1 MAASNL
7 SQELAVVLHVRPYRE
22 SSSIVQFLTRGQGRV
37 VGVMKGLKRD
47 NPKRVALQA
56 FSFGTVSYIPRD
68 GLVTVRDFDL
78 GHFVALKGDALYAG
92 FYVLELLSRL
102 VPERQSEPL
111 IFAAALKVLEALEE
125 ADGLEPSLRNFEMD
139 LLYHLGFGLDFRRV
153 AGAANNATGD
163 IEPTRIYSYRPNEGF
178 VLVPGE
184 YPGESNL
191 PRDLGQ
197 LLWGQEILAIAARDF
212 NDLAVRR
219 AAKKLLRDALAPILG
234 DRPVTS
240 RMMYPN
246 SRIVIDGQEPNRS

>member
-1 MAASNL
+1 
-7 SQELAVVLHVRPYRE
+7 
-22 SSSIVQFLTRGQGRV
+22 
-37 VGVMKGLKRD
+37 MKGLKRD

-56 FSFGTVSYIPRD
+56 FSFGSVAFIPRE

-78 GHFVALKGDALYAG
+78 SHFIALKGDGLYAG
-92 FYVLELLSRL
+92 FYILELLSRL

-111 IFAAALKVLEALEE
+111 IFSAALKVLESLEE
-125 ADGLEPSLRNFEMD
+125 GDELEPSLRNFEMD
-139 LLYHLGFGLDFRRV
+139 LLHHLGFGLDFRRV
-153 AGAANNATGD
+153 AAGSIDTAKA
-163 IEPTRIYSYRPNEGF
+163 IEPLNLYSYRPNEGF

-184 YPGESNL
+184 YAGESSL

-219 AAKKLLRDALAPILG
+219 AAKKLLCDALAPILG
-234 DRPVTS
+234 DRPLTS

-246 SRIVIDGQEPNRS
+246 SRMVVDGQEPNRS

>member
-7 SQELAVVLHVRPYRE
+7 SQEPAVVLHVRPYRE

-78 GHFVALKGDALYAG
+78 GHFIALKGDALYAG

-102 VPERQSEPL
+102 VPERHSEPH
-111 IFAAALKVLEALEE
+111 IFTAALTVLEAIEE
-125 ADGLEPSLRNFEMD
+125 GDELEPSLRNFEMD
-139 LLYHLGFGLDFRRV
+139 LLHHLGFGFDFRRV
-153 AGAANNATGD
+153 AVGSTSVEKT
-163 IEPTRIYSYRPNEGF
+163 IEPMRLYSFSPNEGF

-184 YPGESNL
+184 YAGESNS

-197 LLWGQEILAIAARDF
+197 LLWGQEILAIAARNF
-212 NDLAVRR
+212 KDLAVRR

-234 DRPVTS
+234 DRPLTS
-240 RMMYPN
+240 RMMYRN
-246 SRIVIDGQEPNRS
+246 SRIIVDGQEPNRS

>member
-7 SQELAVVLHVRPYRE
+7 LQEPALVLHVRPYRE

-56 FSFGTVSYIPRD
+56 FSFGSVAFIPRE

-78 GHFVALKGDALYAG
+78 SHFIALKGDGLYAG
-92 FYVLELLSRL
+92 CYILELLSRL

-111 IFAAALKVLEALEE
+111 IFSAALKVLESLEE
-125 ADGLEPSLRNFEMD
+125 GDELEPSLRNFEMD
-139 LLYHLGFGLDFRRV
+139 LLHHLGFGLDFRRV
-153 AGAANNATGD
+153 AAGSIDTAKA
-163 IEPTRIYSYRPNEGF
+163 IEPLNLYSYRPNEGF

-184 YPGESNL
+184 YAGESSL

-234 DRPVTS
+234 GRPLTS

-246 SRIVIDGQEPNRS
+246 SRMVVDGQEPNRS

>member
-1 MAASNL
+1 
-7 SQELAVVLHVRPYRE
+7 
-22 SSSIVQFLTRGQGRV
+22 
-37 VGVMKGLKRD
+37 MKGLKRD

-56 FSFGTVSYIPRD
+56 FSFGSVAFIPRE

-78 GHFVALKGDALYAG
+78 SHFIALKGDGLYAG
-92 FYVLELLSRL
+92 FYILELLSRL

-111 IFAAALKVLEALEE
+111 IFSAALKVLESLEE
-125 ADGLEPSLRNFEMD
+125 GDELEPSLRNFEMD
-139 LLYHLGFGLDFRRV
+139 LLHHLGFGLDFRRV
-153 AGAANNATGD
+153 AAGSIDTAKA
-163 IEPTRIYSYRPNEGF
+163 IEPLNLYSYRPNEGF

-184 YPGESNL
+184 YAGESSL

-234 DRPVTS
+234 DRPLTS

-246 SRIVIDGQEPNRS
+246 SRMVVDGQEPNRS